1 MIHVEC
7 IALNGPLA
15 GETRKLARAGGSLE
29 VGDVLELGSHPYAI
43 VEVKSMSQGHMRCIV
58 DYIPP
63 ESVGGSALDPEG
75 QVLETVATAEK
86 WANPELDPPPTATY
100 DPLQVTPSL
109 LVLAGEES
117 ERRGWTSVQLGSAD
131 VLLQGSPSGDPLI
144 ILSPAGD
151 LDVAQARAISAM
163 HGAGRAVL
171 VVSNATP
178 PVDIVDWLPKDAW
191 VVGEAG
197 ASTWDRMTAAGLRAT
212 RERGWSD
219 VEVVNAEELSGATPS
234 GGALLVPATASEIS
248 LDTVRTV
255 ASLRG
260 AGRPVLVVVDEP
272 LSDELL
278 AWAPQDAF
286 LIVSGAAPATPA
298 SVVTEGHT
306 TAQDPVEPPEAQRS
320 RRLDQAPAWIRERAL
335 DPEVEARIQS
345 ATRSSTAEL
354 LWLLA
359 LDPDPGVRKAAQ
371 GNRHTP
377 ADALRLQADGN

>member
-1 MIHVEC
+1 MINVEC
-7 IALNGPLA
+7 VALNGPLA
-15 GETRKLARAGGSLE
+15 GQSRTLTRQADPLA
-29 VGDVLELGSHPYAI
+29 VGDVLELENHRYTI
-43 VEVKSMSQGHMRCIV
+43 VEVGIVSARHFRCVV
-58 DYIPP
+58 DYTPP
-63 ESVGGSALDPEG
+63 EPAR
-75 QVLETVATAEK
+75 
-86 WANPELDPPPTATY
+86 PTAF
-100 DPLQVTPSL
+100 DPQGPGRENGVTTEEGVDAQVHPQPTSSVDPQHVTPSL

-117 ERRGWTSVQLGSAD
+117 QRRGWTSVELGS
-131 VLLQGSPSGDPLI
+131 VERLLDYSPCGDPLV

-151 LDVAQARAISAM
+151 LDAAQARAISSM

-171 VVSNATP
+171 VVSHATP
-178 PVDIVDWLPKDAW
+178 PVDLVDWLPKDAW
-191 VVGEAG
+191 VVGDAG
-197 ASTWDRMTAAGLRAT
+197 ASNRDRMISAGVRAAAQ
-212 RERGWSD
+212 RGWGD
-219 VEVVNAEELSGATPS
+219 VAVVNAEELSGATPS

-255 ASLRG
+255 ASLSG

-278 AWAPQDAF
+278 AWAPQDSF

-298 SVVTEGHT
+298 SAVNERVT
-306 TAQDPVEPPEAQRS
+306 TAQELVEPPEAQRS

-359 LDPDPGVRKAAQ
+359 LDPDPDVRKAAH

-377 ADALRLQADGN
+377 ADALRPQADGN